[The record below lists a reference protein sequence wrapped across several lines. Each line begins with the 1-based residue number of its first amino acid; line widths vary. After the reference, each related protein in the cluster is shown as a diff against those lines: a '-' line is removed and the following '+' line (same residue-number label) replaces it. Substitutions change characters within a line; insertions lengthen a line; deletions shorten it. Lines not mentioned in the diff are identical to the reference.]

1 MAITIIVAIVA
12 VAVALLIA
20 VPITCKVAVNNKV
33 QKDAEVVGTAED
45 RARSIIDEA
54 LKTAET
60 KKREA
65 LLEVKEE
72 SLRTKNELEKETKER
87 RSELQKYERRVLS
100 KEESVDK
107 KADAVEKREAECTAK
122 VAELQKREKKV
133 DELEQ
138 KGVQEL
144 ERISGLTSDQAK
156 DELLRSVEDDVKV
169 DVARMYK
176 ELENRAKEEAGKK
189 AKEYVVNAIQKCAVD
204 HVAETTISVV
214 QLPSD
219 EMKGR
224 IIGREGRNIRT
235 LETLTGVDLI
245 IDDTPEA
252 VVLSAFD
259 PIRREIAR
267 VALEKL
273 IVDGRIHP
281 ARIEE
286 MVEKAQKEVEAQIR
300 EDGENAAMDVGVHGI
315 HPELLKLLG
324 RMKFRTS
331 YGQNAFFYDAAEG
344 VLTAAIL
351 LIAEFCPDGKRHI
364 ISVFKLIQDLLAPSK
379 VKGRNQF
386 QLLMAKLPDTHKAK
400 WFAGA
405 ALNTAEQSMQSVLST
420 ALSRLNSFL
429 DSELEQILCF
439 DTAIDAELF
448 CREKTAV
455 FLVMP
460 EEDNTKYFIIS
471 LILQQLYRE
480 ILVVA
485 DENGG
490 KLDNRVVFYWDE
502 VGTIPK
508 IESAEMMFSAS
519 RSRRVSIVPMIQSF
533 AQLTKNYGKEGAE
546 IIIDNCQDTIFG
558 GFAPNSESAEALSKS
573 LGNKTVMSGS
583 ISRGKND
590 PSQSLQMIQ
599 RPLMTPDELKSLPKG
614 NFIVSKTGSHPMRTK
629 LKLFLKWGITFEEPY
644 EIEEKSARKVAYA
657 DKQEI
662 EEKIIRR
669 YMCCMEEE
677 VEQEEPART
686 GRNGGMQQTQVNE
699 TMTRVRQPLRT

>member
-1 MAITIIVAIVA
+1 MLHLVNKYMDEYLADHTDLSAKAKAEKYAKITAKTIISSG
-12 VAVALLIA
+12 
-20 VPITCKVAVNNKV
+20 
-33 QKDAEVVGTAED
+33 GTD
-45 RARSIIDEA
+45 S
-54 LKTAET
+54 
-60 KKREA
+60 
-65 LLEVKEE
+65 
-72 SLRTKNELEKETKER
+72 S
-87 RSELQKYERRVLS
+87 
-100 KEESVDK
+100 
-107 KADAVEKREAECTAK
+107 
-122 VAELQKREKKV
+122 
-133 DELEQ
+133 
-138 KGVQEL
+138 
-144 ERISGLTSDQAK
+144 
-156 DELLRSVEDDVKV
+156 
-169 DVARMYK
+169 
-176 ELENRAKEEAGKK
+176 
-189 AKEYVVNAIQKCAVD
+189 
-204 HVAETTISVV
+204 
-214 QLPSD
+214 
-219 EMKGR
+219 
-224 IIGREGRNIRT
+224 
-235 LETLTGVDLI
+235 
-245 IDDTPEA
+245 
-252 VVLSAFD
+252 
-259 PIRREIAR
+259 
-267 VALEKL
+267 
-273 IVDGRIHP
+273 
-281 ARIEE
+281 
-286 MVEKAQKEVEAQIR
+286 
-300 EDGENAAMDVGVHGI
+300 
-315 HPELLKLLG
+315 
-324 RMKFRTS
+324 S

-379 VKGRNQF
+379 VKGKNQF
-386 QLLMAKLPDTHKAK
+386 QLLLAKLPDTHKAK

-420 ALSRLNSFL
+420 ALSRLNAFL

-448 CREKTAV
+448 CKQKTAV

-533 AQLTKNYGKEGAE
+533 AQLNKNYGKEGAE

-558 GFAPNSESAEALSKS
+558 GFAPNSESAEVLSKS
-573 LGNKTVMSGS
+573 LGSKTVMSGS

-599 RPLMTPDELKSLPKG
+599 RPLMTADELKSLPKG
-614 NFIVSKTGSHPMRTK
+614 NFIVSKTETHPMRTK

-662 EEKIIRR
+662 EEEIIRR
-669 YMCCMEEE
+669 YMCCMEEPDE
-677 VEQEEPART
+677 TPAETART
-686 GRNGGMQQTQVNE
+686 GGMQQTPLTD
-699 TMTRVRQPLRT
+699 TMKKMRQTLRTED